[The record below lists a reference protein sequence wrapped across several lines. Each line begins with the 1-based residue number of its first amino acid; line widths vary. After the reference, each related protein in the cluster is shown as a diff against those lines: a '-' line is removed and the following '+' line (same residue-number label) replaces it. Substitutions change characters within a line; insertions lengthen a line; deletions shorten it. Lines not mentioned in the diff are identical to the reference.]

1 MDIMETFTVNVA
13 GGLWSLPVGAIVI
26 CATVITFIVHLCFAV
41 AIFRDATYL
50 RDPRNLR
57 APRTPIFVGPIIW
70 FLATLIGGVFVA
82 GSYWI
87 MHHSRLNQLAP
98 TTPPE
103 D

>member
-1 MDIMETFTVNVA
+1 MDIMETFTVNLT
-13 GGLWSLPVGAIVI
+13 GGLWSLPVGVIVI

-57 APRTPIFVGPIIW
+57 APRTPIFVGRMIW
-70 FLATLIGGVFVA
+70 FLGILVGGVFVA
-82 GSYWI
+82 GIYWI
-87 MHHSRLNQLAP
+87 MHHSRLNQSVP
-98 TTPPE
+98 VIPPE

>member
-1 MDIMETFTVNVA
+1 MDIMETFTVNVT
-13 GGLWSLPVGAIVI
+13 GGHWGLPVGAIAI
-26 CATVITFIVHLCFAV
+26 CAAVITFIVHIAFAIAV
-41 AIFRDATYL
+41 FRDATYL

-57 APRTPIFVGPIIW
+57 APRKPIFVGRMIW

-87 MHHSRLNQLAP
+87 MHHSRLNQSIP
-98 TTPPE
+98 VTSPE